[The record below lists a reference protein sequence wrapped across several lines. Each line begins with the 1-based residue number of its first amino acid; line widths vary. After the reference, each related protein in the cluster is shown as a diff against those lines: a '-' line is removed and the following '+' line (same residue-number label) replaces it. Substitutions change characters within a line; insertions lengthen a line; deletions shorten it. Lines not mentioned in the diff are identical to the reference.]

1 MKVTTVREIVQ
12 KNGSKTTITIED
24 NMSDADTNQLNRH
37 LEIVGFYNSES
48 LITRFRRFYRGKN
61 NV

>member
-12 KNGSKTTITIED
+12 RDGSKTTITIED
-24 NMSDADTNQLNRH
+24 NMSDADANQLDRH
-37 LEIVGFYNSES
+37 LDIVGFHSSEN
-48 LITRFRRFYRGKN
+48 LLTRLMRFVRGKN

>member
-1 MKVTTVREIVQ
+1 MKVTTVREIV
-12 KNGSKTTITIED
+12 KKDGSKTTITIED

-48 LITRFRRFYRGKN
+48 LFTKFRRFYRGKE

>member
-12 KNGSKTTITIED
+12 RDGSKTTVTIED
-24 NMSDADTNQLNRH
+24 NMSDADINQLERH
-37 LEIVGFYNSES
+37 LDIVGFYDSRP
-48 LITRFRRFYRGKN
+48 LLTKFMRFIRGKN

>member
-12 KNGSKTTITIED
+12 KDGSKTTVTIED

-37 LEIVGFYNSES
+37 LEIVGFYNSENI
-48 LITRFRRFYRGKN
+48 LTRIIRFMRGKN

>member
-12 KNGSKTTITIED
+12 RDGSKTTITIED
-24 NMSDADTNQLNRH
+24 NMSDADANQLNRH
-37 LEIVGFYNSES
+37 LDIVGFHSSENI
-48 LITRFRRFYRGKN
+48 LIRIMRFMRGKD

>member
-12 KNGSKTTITIED
+12 RDGSKTTITIED
-24 NMSDADTNQLNRH
+24 TMSDADSNQLNRH
-37 LEIVGFYNSES
+37 LDIVGFYNSENIFIK
-48 LITRFRRFYRGKN
+48 LMRFMRGKN